1 MPKPIRI
8 IIAEDHAMI
17 RQMMADFLH
26 QQEGMTMVGEAA
38 NGEELLALLNSR
50 TADLVL
56 LDLHMPVMNGA
67 QALDVIKE
75 RYPDLKV
82 VVISMDFG
90 PFLLEEYIRRGAH
103 GFIPKGCDIEVLLR
117 AIYDVKAYGHCLPLS
132 KSLIKTKMP
141 AFTNTFDLTEK
152 QLQVLSLTC
161 KGSTNPEIAS
171 MLNITTSAVEFHKK
185 NIYLKTGLKNQAEL
199 IAYGIKN
206 GLDML

>member
-1 MPKPIRI
+1 MPKPIRL
-8 IIAEDHAMI
+8 IIAEDHAMV

-26 QQEGMTMVGEAA
+26 QQEGMTMVGEAG

-50 TADLVL
+50 PADLVL

-67 QALDVIKE
+67 KTLDLIKK
-75 RYPDLKV
+75 RFPDLKIV
-82 VVISMDFG
+82 IISMDFG
-90 PFLLEEYIRRGAH
+90 PFLLDEYIRRGAH

-132 KSLIKTKMP
+132 KSLLKTKMP
-141 AFTNTFDLTEK
+141 VFANTFDLTEK
-152 QLQVLSLTC
+152 QVQVLSLTC
-161 KGSTNPEIAS
+161 KGLTNPEIAA

-185 NIYLKTGLKNQAEL
+185 NIYLKTGLKSQAEM

>member
-17 RQMMADFLH
+17 RQMMTDFLH
-26 QQEGMTMVGEAA
+26 QQEGMTMVGEAG
-38 NGEELLALLNSR
+38 NGEELLGLLNSR
-50 TADLVL
+50 PADLVL
-56 LDLHMPVMNGA
+56 LDLHMPVMHGA
-67 QALDVIKE
+67 ATLEVIKE
-75 RYPDLKV
+75 RFPDLKV
-82 VVISMDFG
+82 VIISMDFG

-117 AIYDVKAYGHCLPLS
+117 AIYEVKANGHCLPLS
-132 KSLIKTKMP
+132 KSLLKTKMP
-141 AFTNTFDLTEK
+141 SFVNSFDLTEK

-161 KGSTNPEIAS
+161 KGSSNPEIAAV
-171 MLNITTSAVEFHKK
+171 LDITTSAVEFHKK
-185 NIYLKTGLKNQAEL
+185 NIYLKTGMKNQAEL